1 MADPAICFSELRA
14 SVGHPMC
21 GRKDVRIEAGSTTHD
36 RGPRRL
42 EERFMYDLLIRNG
55 RIVDGTGNPWF
66 RADVG
71 VKDGAIAAIGR
82 IEGKAERVIDA
93 EGLYVAPGF
102 IDVHCHADFTVL
114 DPHNPR
120 DFKLRQGIT
129 TECAGQCGESAAPVN
144 PDTLDLLKAYVAFE
158 TPVEGVLSWRW
169 RTFDEYLRELEGFD
183 IPTNFVPMVGHGT
196 VRIDAMGFE
205 NRPPTEAELA
215 RMKATVR
222 EAMDAGAFGFSVG
235 LAYAPG
241 DYARNDE
248 VIELAKVAA
257 ARGGIFGTHMR
268 DYGDGIF
275 ESLEESF
282 EVGREAKLPVVIS
295 HIGISGHANVGK
307 IGEVLAT
314 IERAREEGLDVT
326 TDVYPLAVSTA
337 LHFLLPHWVSE
348 GSLEELFRRLRDP
361 DERSRMKESMIA
373 ETARIAADTAVN
385 RWDEIRLARVTSDAN
400 SDFQGMTIADISRRR
415 DTDPETTV
423 MDLVLEERCQATM
436 YRVFRQTDDLTASVV
451 HPLTMIETDA
461 MGFVEGNP
469 SIGQYGSFPRVLGYY
484 VREKRLLRL
493 EEAVRKMT
501 SYAAQTMG
509 LRRKGLLREGAD
521 ADITVFDLDS
531 VSASL
536 DGNKCYPKGIE
547 NVVLNGRVVVDGGRY
562 HGAMAGRVIRRG
574 ATSVGR
580 GASPA

>member
-1 MADPAICFSELRA
+1 
-14 SVGHPMC
+14 
-21 GRKDVRIEAGSTTHD
+21 
-36 RGPRRL
+36 
-42 EERFMYDLLIRNG
+42 MYDVLIRDG
-55 RIVDGTGNPWF
+55 RIVDGTGNPWY
-66 RADVG
+66 RADLG

-82 IEGKAERVIDA
+82 IDGKAERVIDA

-114 DPHNPR
+114 DPRNPR

-129 TECAGQCGESAAPVN
+129 TECAGQCGESAAPIN

-158 TPVEGVLSWRW
+158 APVEGVLSWRW
-169 RTFDEYLRELEGFD
+169 RTFDEYLRELEDFD

-222 EAMDAGAFGFSVG
+222 EAMEAGAFGFSVG

-241 DYARNDE
+241 DYAGNDE
-248 VIELAKVAA
+248 VIELARVSAA
-257 ARGGIFGTHMR
+257 CGGMFGTHMR
-268 DYGDGIF
+268 DYGDRIF

-295 HIGISGHANVGK
+295 HIGIAGNENTGRM
-307 IGEVLAT
+307 GEVFEA
-314 IERAREEGLDVT
+314 IERAREEGLEVT
-326 TDVYPLAVSTA
+326 TDVFPLAAGTT
-337 LHFLLPHWVSE
+337 LRLLLPHWVSE

-361 DERSRMKESMIA
+361 DERSRMKEAMVA
-373 ETARIAADTAVN
+373 ETARIAAETGVD
-385 RWDEIRLARVTSDAN
+385 RWGEIRLARVVSDSN
-400 SDFQGMTIADISRRR
+400 CDYQGLTIAEISRRKG
-415 DTDPETTV
+415 TDPETTV

-436 YRVFRQTDDLTASVV
+436 YRIFRQTDDLTASVV

-484 VREKRLLRL
+484 VREKKLLRL

-509 LRRKGLLREGAD
+509 LRRKGMLREGAD
-521 ADITVFDLDS
+521 ADITIFDLDT
-531 VSASL
+531 VSAAL
-536 DGNKCYPKGIE
+536 DGNKRYPKGIE
-547 NVVLNGRVVVDGGRY
+547 HVVVNGQVVVEAGGY
-562 HGAMAGRVIRRG
+562 HGAMAGRVVRRSDTG
-574 ATSVGR
+574 ARPRTKV
-580 GASPA
+580 A

>member
-1 MADPAICFSELRA
+1 
-14 SVGHPMC
+14 
-21 GRKDVRIEAGSTTHD
+21 
-36 RGPRRL
+36 
-42 EERFMYDLLIRNG
+42 MYDLLIHGG
-55 RIVDGTGNPWF
+55 RVVDGTGNPWY
-66 RADVG
+66 RADIG
-71 VKDGAIAAIGR
+71 VKDGAIAAVGR
-82 IEGKAERVIDA
+82 IEDKAERVIDA

-114 DPHNPR
+114 DPRNPR

-129 TECAGQCGESAAPVN
+129 TECAGQCGESAAPIN

-158 TPVEGVLSWRW
+158 APVEGVLSWRW
-169 RTFDEYLRELEGFD
+169 RTFDEYLRELEDFD

-222 EAMDAGAFGFSVG
+222 EAMVAGAFGLSVG

-241 DYARNDE
+241 DYAGNDE
-248 VIELAKVAA
+248 VVELARVAA
-257 ARGGIFGTHMR
+257 ACGGMFGTHMR
-268 DYGDGIF
+268 DYGDRIF

-282 EVGREAKLPVVIS
+282 QVGREAKLPVVIS
-295 HIGISGHANVGK
+295 HIGIAGNENVGRM
-307 IGEVLAT
+307 GEVFDA
-314 IERAREEGLDVT
+314 IDRAREDGLEVT
-326 TDVYPLAVSTA
+326 TDVFPLAAGTT
-337 LHFLLPHWVSE
+337 LRLLLPHWVSE
-348 GSLEELFRRLRDP
+348 GSLEELFRRLRDS
-361 DERSRMKESMIA
+361 DERSRMKEAMVA
-373 ETARIAADTAVN
+373 ETARIAAETGVD
-385 RWDEIRLARVTSDAN
+385 RWDEIRLARVVSEPN
-400 SDFQGMTIADISRRR
+400 RDFQGLTIAEISRRKG
-415 DTDPETTV
+415 TDPETTV

-436 YRVFRQTDDLTASVV
+436 YRIFRQTDDLTASVV

-484 VREKRLLRL
+484 VREKKLLRL

-509 LRRKGLLREGAD
+509 LRRKGMLREGAD
-521 ADITVFDLDS
+521 ADITIFDLDS
-531 VSASL
+531 VSAAL

-547 NVVLNGRVVVDGGRY
+547 YVVVNGQVVVDAGGY
-562 HGAMAGRVIRRG
+562 HGAMAGRVVRRG
-574 ATSVGR
+574 DTGSRPQARV
-580 GASPA
+580 A

>member
-1 MADPAICFSELRA
+1 
-14 SVGHPMC
+14 
-21 GRKDVRIEAGSTTHD
+21 
-36 RGPRRL
+36 
-42 EERFMYDLLIRNG
+42 MYDLLIRDG
-55 RIVDGTGNPWF
+55 RIVDGTGNPWY
-66 RADVG
+66 RADIG
-71 VKDGAIAAIGR
+71 VKDGSIAAIGR

-114 DPHNPR
+114 DPRNPR

-144 PDTLDLLKAYVAFE
+144 PDTLNLLKAYVAFE
-158 TPVEGVLSWRW
+158 APVEGVLSWRW
-169 RTFDEYLRELEGFD
+169 RTFDEYLRELENFD

-205 NRPPTEAELA
+205 NRPPTEGELA

-222 EAMDAGAFGFSVG
+222 EAMEAGAFGFSVG

-241 DYARNDE
+241 DYARHDE
-248 VIELAKVAA
+248 VVELAKVSAA
-257 ARGGIFGTHMR
+257 CGGMFGTHMR
-268 DYGDGIF
+268 DYGDRVF

-282 EVGREAKLPVVIS
+282 RVGREAKLPVVIS
-295 HIGISGHANVGK
+295 HIGIAGNENVGRM
-307 IGEVLAT
+307 GEVLDA
-314 IERAREEGLDVT
+314 IERARDDGLEVT
-326 TDVYPLAVSTA
+326 TDVFPLAAGTT
-337 LHFLLPHWVSE
+337 LRLLLPHWVSE

-361 DERSRMKESMIA
+361 DERSRMKAAMVA
-373 ETARIAADTAVN
+373 ETARVAAETGVS
-385 RWDEIRLARVTSDAN
+385 RWDEIRLARVVSAPNRDL
-400 SDFQGMTIADISRRR
+400 QGLTIAEIGRRKG
-415 DTDPETTV
+415 TDPETTV

-436 YRVFRQTDDLTASVV
+436 YRIFRQTDDLTASVV

-484 VREKRLLRL
+484 VREKKALRL

-509 LRRKGLLREGAD
+509 LRRKGMLREGAD
-521 ADITVFDLDS
+521 ADITLFDLDT
-531 VSASL
+531 VSAAL

-547 NVVLNGRVVVDGGRY
+547 HVVVNGRVVVDGGRY
-562 HGAMAGRVIRRG
+562 DGAMAGRVVRRS
-574 ATSVGR
+574 ATGVVAGTR
-580 GASPA
+580 MA

>member
-1 MADPAICFSELRA
+1 
-14 SVGHPMC
+14 
-21 GRKDVRIEAGSTTHD
+21 
-36 RGPRRL
+36 
-42 EERFMYDLLIRNG
+42 MYDLLIRDG
-55 RIVDGTGNPWF
+55 RVVDGTGNPWF
-66 RADVG
+66 RADIAVQ
-71 VKDGAIAAIGR
+71 DGSIAAVGR
-82 IEGKAERVIDA
+82 IEDKAERVIDA

-114 DPHNPR
+114 DPGNPR

-158 TPVEGVLSWRW
+158 APVDGVLSWSW
-169 RTFDEYLRELEGFD
+169 RTFDEYLRELESFD

-215 RMKATVR
+215 RMKATVA
-222 EAMDAGAFGFSVG
+222 EAMEAGAFGFSVG

-241 DYARNDE
+241 DYAQCDE
-248 VIELAKVAA
+248 IIELAKVSAA
-257 ARGGIFGTHMR
+257 CGGRFGTHMR
-268 DYGDGIF
+268 DYSDRIF

-282 EVGREAKLPVVIS
+282 EVGRQAKLPVVIS
-295 HIGISGHANVGK
+295 HIGVQGEANVGK
-307 IGEVLAT
+307 VGEVLDT
-314 IERAREEGLDVT
+314 IERARKEGLEVT
-326 TDVYPLAVSTA
+326 TDVYPLAAGTT
-337 LHFLLPHWVSE
+337 LRLLLPHWVSE

-361 DERSRMKESMIA
+361 DQRSRIKDAMVA
-373 ETARIAADTAVN
+373 ETARIAADTAVS
-385 RWDEIRLARVTSDAN
+385 RWDEIRLARVLSEPN
-400 SDFQGMTIADISRRR
+400 RDFQGLTISEISRRKG
-415 DTDPETTV
+415 TDPETTV

-436 YRVFRQTDDLTASVV
+436 YRIFKQTDDLATAVV

-484 VREKRLLRL
+484 VREKKLLRL

-509 LRRKGLLREGAD
+509 LRRKGVLREGAD
-521 ADITVFDLDS
+521 ADITVFDLDT
-531 VSASL
+531 VSAAL
-536 DGNKCYPKGIE
+536 DGNKCYPRGIE
-547 NVVLNGRVVVDGGRY
+547 YVAVNGQVVVDRGRY
-562 HGAMAGRVIRRG
+562 ERATAGRVIRKERAGGPVSRRG
-574 ATSVGR
+574 ESQR
-580 GASPA
+580 LS

>member
-1 MADPAICFSELRA
+1 
-14 SVGHPMC
+14 
-21 GRKDVRIEAGSTTHD
+21 
-36 RGPRRL
+36 
-42 EERFMYDLLIRNG
+42 MYDVLIRDG
-55 RIVDGTGNPWF
+55 RIVDGTGNPWY

-82 IEGKAERVIDA
+82 IEDKAERVIDA

-114 DPHNPR
+114 DPRNPR

-129 TECAGQCGESAAPVN
+129 TECAGQCGESAAPIN

-158 TPVEGVLSWRW
+158 APVEGVLSWRW
-169 RTFDEYLRELEGFD
+169 RTFDEYLRELEAFD

-222 EAMDAGAFGFSVG
+222 EAMEAGAFGFSVG

-248 VIELAKVAA
+248 VVELARVSAA
-257 ARGGIFGTHMR
+257 CGGMFGTHMR
-268 DYGDGIF
+268 DYGDRIF
-275 ESLEESF
+275 ESLQESF
-282 EVGREAKLPVVIS
+282 EVGREAKVPVVIS
-295 HIGISGHANVGK
+295 HIGIAGNENAGRM
-307 IGEVLAT
+307 GEVFDA
-314 IERAREEGLDVT
+314 IDRAREEGLEVT
-326 TDVYPLAVSTA
+326 TDVFPLAAGTT
-337 LHFLLPHWVSE
+337 LRLLLPHWVSE

-361 DERSRMKESMIA
+361 DERSRMKEAMVA
-373 ETARIAADTAVN
+373 ETARIAAETGVD
-385 RWDEIRLARVTSDAN
+385 RWDEIRLARVVSETN
-400 SDFQGMTIADISRRR
+400 HDFQGLTIAEISRRKG
-415 DTDPETTV
+415 TDPETTV

-436 YRVFRQTDDLTASVV
+436 YRIFRQTDDLTASVV

-484 VREKRLLRL
+484 VREKKLLRL

-509 LRRKGLLREGAD
+509 LRRKGMLREGAD
-521 ADITVFDLDS
+521 ADITIFDLDT
-531 VSASL
+531 VSAAL
-536 DGNKCYPKGIE
+536 DGNKRYPTGIE
-547 NVVLNGRVVVDGGRY
+547 YVVVNGRVVVDASGY
-562 HGAMAGRVIRRG
+562 HGAMAGRVVRRG
-574 ATSVGR
+574 DAGPRPRPRV
-580 GASPA
+580 A

>member
-1 MADPAICFSELRA
+1 
-14 SVGHPMC
+14 
-21 GRKDVRIEAGSTTHD
+21 
-36 RGPRRL
+36 
-42 EERFMYDLLIRNG
+42 MYDLLIRGG
-55 RIVDGTGNPWF
+55 RVVDGTGNPWY

-82 IEGKAERVIDA
+82 IENRAERVIDA

-114 DPHNPR
+114 DPRNPR

-129 TECAGQCGESAAPVN
+129 TECAGQCGESAAPLN

-158 TPVEGVLSWRW
+158 APVEGVLSWRW
-169 RTFDEYLRELEGFD
+169 RTFDEYLRELEDFP

-205 NRPPTEAELA
+205 NRPPTEAELT

-222 EAMDAGAFGFSVG
+222 EAMEAGAFGFSVG

-248 VIELAKVAA
+248 VIELARVAA
-257 ARGGIFGTHMR
+257 ACGGMFGTHMR
-268 DYGDGIF
+268 DYGDRIF

-282 EVGREAKLPVVIS
+282 AVGREAKVPVVIS
-295 HIGISGHANVGK
+295 HIGIAGNENVGRM
-307 IGEVLAT
+307 GEVFKA
-314 IERAREEGLDVT
+314 IERAREEGLEVT
-326 TDVYPLAVSTA
+326 TDVFPLAAGTT
-337 LHFLLPHWVSE
+337 LRLLLPHWVSE
-348 GSLEELFRRLRDP
+348 GSLDELFRRLRDP
-361 DERSRMKESMIA
+361 DERSRMKAAMVA
-373 ETARIAADTAVN
+373 ETARIAAETSVN
-385 RWDEIRLARVTSDAN
+385 RWDEIRLARVVSEPN
-400 SDFQGMTIADISRRR
+400 GDFQGLTIAEISRRKG
-415 DTDPETTV
+415 TDPETTV

-436 YRVFRQTDDLTASVV
+436 YRIFRQTDDLTASVV

-484 VREKRLLRL
+484 VREKKLLRV

-509 LRRKGLLREGAD
+509 LRRKGMLREGAD
-521 ADITVFDLDS
+521 ADITVFDLDT
-531 VSASL
+531 VSAAL

-547 NVVLNGRVVVDGGRY
+547 HVVVDGQVVVEAGEY
-562 HGAMAGRVIRRG
+562 HGAMAGQVVRRG
-574 ATSVGR
+574 DAGFRSRMGV
-580 GASPA
+580 A

>member
-1 MADPAICFSELRA
+1 
-14 SVGHPMC
+14 
-21 GRKDVRIEAGSTTHD
+21 
-36 RGPRRL
+36 
-42 EERFMYDLLIRNG
+42 MYDLMVRNG
-55 RIVDGTGNPWF
+55 RVVDGTGNPWF
-66 RADVG
+66 RADVA
-71 VKDGAIAAIGR
+71 VKDGRIAAIGR
-82 IEGKAERVIDA
+82 IEDKAERFIDA

-114 DPHNPR
+114 DPNNPR

-158 TPVEGVLSWRW
+158 APVEGVLSWRW
-169 RTFDEYLRELEGFD
+169 RTFDEYLRELEDFD

-205 NRPPTEAELA
+205 NRPPTENELA

-222 EAMDAGAFGFSVG
+222 EAMEAGAFGFSVG

-241 DYARNDE
+241 DYAQNDE

-257 ARGGIFGTHMR
+257 AYGGMFGTHMR
-268 DYGDGIF
+268 DYSDRIF

-282 EVGREAKLPVVIS
+282 DVGREAKLPVVIS
-295 HIGISGHANVGK
+295 HIGVQGEANVGK

-314 IERAREEGLDVT
+314 IERARDEGLEVA
-326 TDVYPLAVSTA
+326 TDVYPLAAGTT
-337 LHFLLPHWVSE
+337 LRLLLPHWVSE

-361 DERSRMKESMIA
+361 DERSRMKEAMVA
-373 ETARIAADTAVN
+373 ETARIAADTAVC
-385 RWDEIRLARVTSDAN
+385 RWDEIRLARVLSEPN
-400 SDFQGMTIADISRRR
+400 GRFQGMTISEISRHRG
-415 DTDPETTV
+415 TDPETTV

-436 YRVFRQTDDLTASVV
+436 YRIFKQTDDLTAAVV

-484 VREKRLLRL
+484 VREKKLLRL

-501 SYAAQTMG
+501 SCAAQTMG
-509 LRRKGLLREGAD
+509 LRRKGMLREGAD
-521 ADITVFDLDS
+521 ADIAIFDLDT

-547 NVVLNGRVVVDGGRY
+547 YVAVNGQVVVDGGRY
-562 HGAMAGRVIRRG
+562 EGAMAGRVVRRG
-574 ATSVGR
+574 SAGPVPGR
-580 GASPA
+580 GELHRSL

>member
-1 MADPAICFSELRA
+1 
-14 SVGHPMC
+14 
-21 GRKDVRIEAGSTTHD
+21 
-36 RGPRRL
+36 
-42 EERFMYDLLIRNG
+42 MYDLLIRGG
-55 RIVDGTGNPWF
+55 RVVDGTGNPWY

-71 VKDGAIAAIGR
+71 VKDGAVVAIGR
-82 IEGKAERVIDA
+82 IEDRAERVIDA

-114 DPHNPR
+114 DPRNPR

-129 TECAGQCGESAAPVN
+129 TECAGQCGESAAPIN

-158 TPVEGVLSWRW
+158 APVEGVLSWRW
-169 RTFDEYLRELEGFD
+169 RTFDEYLRELEDFP

-222 EAMDAGAFGFSVG
+222 EAMEAGAFGFSVG

-241 DYARNDE
+241 DYARNEE
-248 VIELAKVAA
+248 VVELAKVSAA
-257 ARGGIFGTHMR
+257 CGGMFGTHMR

-282 EVGREAKLPVVIS
+282 AVGREAKVPVVIS
-295 HIGISGHANVGK
+295 HIGIAGNENVGRM
-307 IGEVLAT
+307 GEVFEA
-314 IERAREEGLDVT
+314 IERAREEGVEVT
-326 TDVYPLAVSTA
+326 TDVFPLAAGTT
-337 LHFLLPHWVSE
+337 LRLLLPHWVSE

-361 DERSRMKESMIA
+361 DQRSRMKEAMVA
-373 ETARIAADTAVN
+373 ETARIAAETAVD
-385 RWDEIRLARVTSDAN
+385 RWDEIRLARVVSETN
-400 SDFQGMTIADISRRR
+400 HDFQGLTIAEISRRKG
-415 DTDPETTV
+415 TDPETTV

-436 YRVFRQTDDLTASVV
+436 YRIFRQTDDLTASVV

-484 VREKRLLRL
+484 VREKKLLRL

-509 LRRKGLLREGAD
+509 LRRKGMLREGAD
-521 ADITVFDLDS
+521 ADITVFDLDT
-531 VSASL
+531 VSAAL
-536 DGNKCYPKGIE
+536 DGNKHYPKGVE
-547 NVVLNGRVVVDGGRY
+547 HVVVNGQVVVGAGGY
-562 HGAMAGRVIRRG
+562 HGAMAGRVVRRG
-574 ATSVGR
+574 DAGARPRRSV
-580 GASPA
+580 A

>member
-1 MADPAICFSELRA
+1 
-14 SVGHPMC
+14 
-21 GRKDVRIEAGSTTHD
+21 
-36 RGPRRL
+36 
-42 EERFMYDLLIRNG
+42 MYDLLVRNG
-55 RIVDGTGNPWF
+55 RVVDGTGNPWF
-66 RADVG
+66 GADVA
-71 VKDGAIAAIGR
+71 VKDGRIAAIGR
-82 IEGKAERVIDA
+82 IEDKAERVIDA

-114 DPHNPR
+114 DPNNPR

-158 TPVEGVLSWRW
+158 APVEGVLSWRW
-169 RTFDEYLRELEGFD
+169 RTFDEYLRELESFD

-205 NRPPTEAELA
+205 NRPPTEDELA

-222 EAMDAGAFGFSVG
+222 EAMEAGAFGFSVG

-241 DYARNDE
+241 DYAQSDE
-248 VIELAKVAA
+248 VIELAKVSAA
-257 ARGGIFGTHMR
+257 YGGMFGTHMR
-268 DYGDGIF
+268 DYSDRIF

-282 EVGREAKLPVVIS
+282 DVGREAKLPVVIS
-295 HIGISGHANVGK
+295 HIGVQGEANVGK

-314 IERAREEGLDVT
+314 IERARDEGLEVA
-326 TDVYPLAVSTA
+326 TDVYPLAAGTT
-337 LHFLLPHWVSE
+337 LRLLLPHWVSE

-361 DERSRMKESMIA
+361 DERSRMKEAMVA
-373 ETARIAADTAVN
+373 ETARIAADTAVC
-385 RWDEIRLARVTSDAN
+385 RWDEIRLARVLSESN
-400 SDFQGMTIADISRRR
+400 GRFQGMTISEISRRR
-415 DTDPETTV
+415 GTDPETTV

-436 YRVFRQTDDLTASVV
+436 YRIFKQTDDLATSVI

-484 VREKRLLRL
+484 VRERGLLRL

-521 ADITVFDLDS
+521 ADITVFDLDT

-547 NVVLNGRVVVDGGRY
+547 YVVVNGRVVVDGGRY
-562 HGAMAGRVIRRG
+562 EGAMAGRVVRRG
-574 ATSVGR
+574 SAGLVAGR
-580 GASPA
+580 GELHRSL